1 VILVDTS
8 VWVHHLRRGD
18 EHLRSLLID
27 GQVLCH
33 LFVVGEIACGALRNR
48 REILS
53 LLAALPLAPIAEHE
67 EVLRLIESRSLYGR
81 GIGWIDAHLVASA
94 LLSRSPLWTL
104 DRKLRAVSSSFDI
117 SY

>member
-1 VILVDTS
+1 MILVDTS
-8 VWVHHLRRGD
+8 VWVHHLRSGD
-18 EHLRSLLID
+18 EHLRSLLFD

-33 LFVVGEIACGALRNR
+33 PFIVGEIACGALQNR

-53 LLAALPLAPIAEHE
+53 LLAALPLAFMAEHE
-67 EVLRLIESRSLYGR
+67 EVLRLIESRRLHGR
-81 GIGWIDAHLVASA
+81 GIGWIDAHLIASA

-104 DRKLRAVSSSFDI
+104 DRKLRVVSSSLAI

>member
-1 VILVDTS
+1 MV
-8 VWVHHLRRGD
+8 
-18 EHLRSLLID
+18 E

-33 LFVVGEIACGALRNR
+33 QFIVGEIACGALQNR

-53 LLAALPLAPIAEHE
+53 LLAALPSAPVAEHE
-67 EVLRLIESRSLYGR
+67 EVLSLIESRRLHSR
-81 GIGWIDAHLVASA
+81 GIGWIDAHLLTSA

-104 DRKLRAVSSSFDI
+104 DSKLKTLASSLEI